1 MEMKLAD
8 NIYTDIEKKK
18 SFNKKL
24 NRIVKGKASV
34 PFFVVTLPV
43 FSHGLLEIYE
53 YNELLQHFYRKMDG
67 EILVIGIS
75 DSRNGAKQ
83 LVADIL
89 EDHLDREGGLL
100 WP

>member
-1 MEMKLAD
+1 MVLAD

-18 SFNKKL
+18 QFRKKL
-24 NRIVKGKASV
+24 DLITKGKHSV

-43 FSHGLLEIYE
+43 FTYGILEIYE
-53 YNELLQHFYRKMDG
+53 YNELLQNFYRKLDREIVVVGVSNSRDG
-67 EILVIGIS
+67 A
-75 DSRNGAKQ
+75 RQ

-89 EDHLDREGGLL
+89 EDHIDREGVFV

>member
-1 MEMKLAD
+1 MMKLAD

-24 NRIVKGKASV
+24 NLIARGKASV

-43 FSHGLLEIYE
+43 FSYGLLEIYE
-53 YNELLQHFYRKMDG
+53 YNELLQKYYKELDHDITVVG
-67 EILVIGIS
+67 VS
-75 DSRNGAKQ
+75 NSRAGAKQ

-89 EDHLDREGGLL
+89 EDHLNQEGVLL